1 MALTAV
7 WLHVVGVV
15 VWMGG
20 LVYQSHVVLPAARR
34 SGDPQLFVRPALRG
48 RLVSW
53 AAAALVVLTGLYN
66 VTQLGGVERVM
77 ESGAGM
83 ALAAK
88 FFVVLVM
95 ISLTAHRDFSQLP
108 RLVSSSDPAALRKL
122 AILDHAVLL
131 LGLAVI
137 YLGLM
142 VSRVGH

>member
-1 MALTAV
+1 MALAVV

-20 LVYQSHVVLPAARR
+20 LFYQSHVLLPAARR
-34 SGDPQLFVRPALRG
+34 SGEPQLFVTVALRA

-53 AAAALVVLTGLYN
+53 VAACLVVLTGFYN

-77 ESGAGM
+77 ESGAGE

-95 ISLTAHRDFSQLP
+95 ISLIAHRDFAQLP
-108 RLVSSSDPAALRKL
+108 RLASSADPATLRKI
-122 AILDHAVLL
+122 AILDHTVLL
-131 LGLAVI
+131 LGLGVI
-137 YLGLM
+137 YLGLT
-142 VSRVGH
+142 VSRLGH